1 MYPHRLRLRGPWQW
15 RSATAAG
22 TLTLP
27 GRLAESGV
35 VTFSRRFGMPSN
47 LDAHERVWLLRP
59 DAARASARLNDTPL
73 PPGPACD
80 ITALLRPRNELQL
93 EIAGTPGEVAL
104 EIRATAYLSE
114 VAWHEGRIHGRVV
127 GYAER
132 ALDVYALGDTGT
144 QAQASV
150 LASEAGTPFVLEVS
164 GPVERVELVNGAV
177 IWYSIPI
184 AAIDSAAAQ
193 RPPIPAPPAQAPP
206 EEPP

>member
-1 MYPHRLRLRGPWQW
+1 M
-15 RSATAAG
+15 
-22 TLTLP
+22 
-27 GRLAESGV
+27 
-35 VTFSRRFGMPSN
+35 TFSRRFGMPSN

-59 DAARASARLNDTPL
+59 DAALAPAWLNDTPL

-150 LASEAGTPFVLEVS
+150 VASEVGTPFVLEVS

-206 EEPP
+206 EGPP